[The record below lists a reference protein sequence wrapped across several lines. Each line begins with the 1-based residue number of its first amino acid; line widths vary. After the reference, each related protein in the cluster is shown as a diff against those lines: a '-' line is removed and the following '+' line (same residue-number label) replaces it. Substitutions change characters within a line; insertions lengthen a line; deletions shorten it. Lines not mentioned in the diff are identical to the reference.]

1 MGNFKN
7 WIYKNE
13 NNVLK
18 ENIINYLKNKL
29 RIFNP
34 NKNFNDDTLNQ
45 MILKTMSTPEEERKK
60 IFKRVDINVSDLKYI
75 VNKIAEMIKNHDDS
89 GIKWEQDLL
98 NDIDVL
104 KNNITSG
111 FWKAY
116 DLKNRP
122 EDFKAAS

>member
-1 MGNFKN
+1 MDNFKN

-116 DLKNRP
+116 DFKNRP